1 MNDTAKIRRAPP
13 QLTMMPT
20 EDVGPPLVE
29 IDGLWTKFG
38 KTVVHQDLNLEI
50 YKGEILS
57 IVGGSG
63 TGKTV
68 LLRQMLGLERP
79 SRGTVKVFGEDISE
93 ASADQLRRLRN
104 HWGMLFQQGALY
116 SALTVF
122 DNIAQPMRELRALPE
137 DVIYDAVLLK
147 MNMVGLAIEHAFKM
161 PADLSGGMIKRAS
174 LARALAL
181 EPELLFLDE
190 PTAGLDPDLSDAFV
204 ALIHSLHRELGLTV
218 VMVTH
223 DLDTLFALSTRIA
236 VLAEKH
242 VIAIGPT
249 RDVLAVDHP
258 FIKQF
263 FLGARGQRALEVLDE
278 HDEEVRQH
286 EEDTLQQEQDMQH
299 IAEQRQERQGAAS
312 ESSEPSPTPRTHVP
326 ENE

>member
-1 MNDTAKIRRAPP
+1 MASIESHCGGASQFDLDGDAP
-13 QLTMMPT
+13 
-20 EDVGPPLVE
+20 VVE
-29 IDGLWTKFG
+29 ITNLWTKFG
-38 KTVVHQDLNLEI
+38 RTVVHQDLNLAI
-50 YKGEILS
+50 VRGEILS

-79 SRGTVKVFGEDISE
+79 ARGCVRVFGEDISQTD
-93 ASADQLRRLRN
+93 SAHLQQLRN

-116 SALTVF
+116 SALSVF
-122 DNIAQPMRELRALPE
+122 DNVAQPMRELRALPA
-137 DVIYDAVLLK
+137 DLIRDAVLLK
-147 MNMVGLAIEHAFKM
+147 MNMVGLGPEHANKM
-161 PADLSGGMIKRAS
+161 PSDLSGGMIKRVA

-181 EPELLFLDE
+181 EPKLLFLDE
-190 PTAGLDPDLSDAFV
+190 PTAGLDPDLSETFV
-204 ALIHSLHRELGLTV
+204 ALIRSLHRELGLTV

-249 RDVLAVDHP
+249 REVIKVEHP

-263 FLGARGQRALEVLDE
+263 FLGDRGQRALAALDE
-278 HDEEVRQH
+278 R
-286 EEDTLQQEQDMQH
+286 
-299 IAEQRQERQGAAS
+299 R
-312 ESSEPSPTPRTHVP
+312 P
-326 ENE
+326 EKKPEL